1 MILRKKKYRKYQK
14 VKNNDYKANASDCI
28 SRTQSMHSTEY
39 NENDAIERKK
49 NILYKDTMKRCIWL
63 HLKGVTGNSV

>member
-49 NILYKDTMKRCIWL
+49 KIFYTRTQWRDASDYI
-63 HLKGVTGNSV
+63 